1 MLLHDSRLGDK
12 CLGKADIA
20 VGRLLELQSS
30 LQPNEGEYHFTVD
43 RDATIDNL
51 TI

>member
-20 VGRLLELQSS
+20 VGRLFELQSS
-30 LQPNEGEYHFTVD
+30 MQPNEGEYHFTVD